1 MSALIA
7 VSTLKRAFLM
17 ADAAVY
23 NDAGILTDIRSK
35 ITLLPHLK
43 AAGTCRGNLLPLS
56 FVSMALEEFASWDE
70 FRPQAANVFRAVDE
84 IMARVVPGRLYEFT
98 LVGWS
103 DERDRAELIFYST
116 HDDFP
121 EAWNRG
127 GPTLLTDFLVP
138 RGPGLHDIIKVEAL
152 DFDPHTHG
160 LDAFETAHRTLADLR
175 CGQQPEPLMAYS
187 VGGFVQSVEISRAGI
202 RSEILRDWPD
212 EIGQPIQ
219 PHSEEEPCL
228 IL

>member
-7 VSTLKRAFLM
+7 VSTPERAFLM

-23 NDAGILTDIRSK
+23 NDTGVLTDIRSK
-35 ITLLPHLK
+35 IVLLPHLK

-56 FVSMALEEFASWDE
+56 FVYLAVEEFSSWDE
-70 FRPQAANVFRAVDE
+70 FRPQAPKVFRAVDE
-84 IMARVVPGRLYEFT
+84 IMARVVSGRLYEFT

-138 RGPGLHDIIKVEAL
+138 RGPGLREAL
-152 DFDPHTHG
+152 KIEGSDFDPVEHG
-160 LDAFETAHRTLADLR
+160 LPAFETAHRTLADIR

-187 VGGFVQSVEISRAGI
+187 VGGFVQAVHISRDSI

-212 EIGQPIQ
+212 EIGRPIQ
-219 PHSEEEPCL
+219 PQREEEPCL
-228 IL
+228 TL